1 MHGVRS
7 WPATPGKEAHAT
19 RSVTVLGIIPARHA
33 STRFP
38 GKPLVVLAGKPMI
51 QWVHERASAAASLDE
66 VVVATDD
73 ERIRRCV
80 EGFGGR
86 VVMTSPS
93 CATGTDR
100 AAEVARAH
108 DAKVIVNIQGDEP
121 LLRPEAIDAC
131 VAALEAAPDAPMATL
146 ATPLLDEAAWLD
158 ASVVKVVVDAAGRAL
173 YFSRAPIPWQRDV
186 SPGVPRLAR
195 RHVGL
200 YAYRSSFLAEFAA
213 WPRAPLEECEGLEQL
228 RALHHGVAI
237 TVAIADHDALAV
249 DVPGDVPAVEA
260 RLRALSA

>member
-1 MHGVRS
+1 
-7 WPATPGKEAHAT
+7 
-19 RSVTVLGIIPARHA
+19 VTVLGIIPARHA

-51 QWVHERASAAASLDE
+51 QWVHERARAAASLDE
-66 VVVATDD
+66 LVVATDD

-108 DAKVIVNIQGDEP
+108 DADVVVNIQGDEP
-121 LLRPEAIDAC
+121 LLRPQAIDAC
-131 VAALEAAPDAPMATL
+131 VQALAAAPDVQIATV
-146 ATPLLDEAAWLD
+146 AAPLLDEGSWLD
-158 ASVVKVVVDAAGRAL
+158 PSVVKVVMDAKGRAL
-173 YFSRAPIPWQRDV
+173 YFSRAPIPWQRDA
-186 SPGVPRLAR
+186 PGVPRLAR

-200 YAYRSSFLAEFAA
+200 YAFRRTFLSVFAA
-213 WPRAPLEECEGLEQL
+213 WPKAPLEECEGLEQL

-237 TVAIADHDALAV
+237 VVATADHEALAV